1 MESQYLELVKRVL
14 DDGEAVEGRNGPVR
28 RVIGA
33 QLRGSLE
40 GGCVP
45 FVTTKKL
52 AWRTCLRELLWFVS
66 GSTDACELERQ
77 GVRIW
82 RANGSREFLDSA
94 GFVDRR
100 EGDLGPVYGHQ
111 WRHAGAPYTS
121 ADTDYAGKGVDQ
133 LGAVVAALKDPAQ
146 WGSRR
151 LVVCSWNA
159 SQVSEMALPPCHV
172 LMQFHVTHGNDLSCS
187 VYQRSADVGLG
198 LPFNLASYGM
208 LVHMLAAHCGL
219 RARELV
225 YHLGDVHIYE
235 QHVAALRGQLERQ
248 PGPSPKVTVQRHA
261 SLDDYT
267 EADFEV
273 TGYESAGPIA
283 MEMVA

>member
-1 MESQYLELVKRVL
+1 M
-14 DDGEAVEGRNGPVR
+14 
-28 RVIGA
+28 
-33 QLRGSLE
+33 RGSWAVARATWGRCTGIS
-40 GGCVP
+40 GGTP
-45 FVTTKKL
+45 
-52 AWRTCLRELLWFVS
+52 
-66 GSTDACELERQ
+66 
-77 GVRIW
+77 
-82 RANGSREFLDSA
+82 
-94 GFVDRR
+94 
-100 EGDLGPVYGHQ
+100 
-111 WRHAGAPYTS
+111 GAPYTS
-121 ADTDYAGKGVDQ
+121 ADADYAGKGVDQ

-159 SQVSEMALPPCHV
+159 SQVGEMVLPPCHV
-172 LMQFHVTHGNDLSCS
+172 LMQFHVTHGNALSCS

-235 QHVAALRGQLERQ
+235 QHVGALRGQLERA
-248 PGPSPKVTVQRHA
+248 PLSAHGPRITVRRRV
-261 SLDDYT
+261 SLADYT

-273 TGYESAGPIA
+273 AGYESAGPIA